1 MKNIK
6 AAKDINVENSDL
18 KAVLEEKKKEKL
30 NFNKKA
36 IVFKTE
42 SSLLKKNFL
51 ALTQQKRIWQVLN
64 IWNLKIDT

>member
-51 ALTQQKRIWQVLN
+51 ALTQQERIWQVLN